1 MSRLEDFLFYL
12 LMGLIVLLVAV
23 LVVGLIVCLVQE
35 VNNNVDEGICI
46 ELKYEPA
53 HTKRWLQP
61 MVAGKVTTL
70 IPRTRQV
77 PDRWFVAVRG
87 LNRHKKVVTDWWEV
101 PKYAWDRIQIGD
113 WLEKGEVLCE

>member
-1 MSRLEDFLFYL
+1 MSRLEDFPFYL
-12 LMGLIVLLVAV
+12 LMGLIVLMVAV

-35 VNNNVDEGICI
+35 GNNNVDEGICI

-53 HTKRWLQP
+53 HTKLWLQP

-70 IPRTRQV
+70 IQRARQV

-101 PKYAWDRIQIGD
+101 PKDVWDRIQIGD
-113 WLEKGEVLCE
+113 WLEKGEME

>member
-1 MSRLEDFLFYL
+1 MSRLEDFLFYT
-12 LMGLIVLLVAV
+12 LMVLIVLLVAV
-23 LVVGLIVCLVQE
+23 LVGGLIACLVQE
-35 VNNNVDEGICI
+35 GNNNVDEGICI

-53 HTKRWLQP
+53 HPKRWLQP

-77 PDRWFVAVRG
+77 PDGWFVAVRG

-101 PKYAWDRIQIGD
+101 PKVVWDRIQIGD
-113 WLEKGEVLCE
+113 WLEKGEVE